1 MTVATPPGHPTMTAR
16 TAISAA
22 AGVAATLL
30 TVLVGNWRYA
40 PSAGWDAAAVVFCGW
55 VWREIWPLP
64 PQRTAARATAED
76 PNRAVRE
83 LVVLGASVA
92 SLGALGLLL
101 VYAHQAA
108 GLTRGML
115 ALLALVSVGLSWF
128 SVHTIFTLRYA
139 RLYYAEPAGGIDFN
153 QDEPPGYRDFAYL
166 ALTIGMT
173 FQVSDTNLRNSTV
186 RSTALQHA
194 LLSYLF
200 GSIIL
205 ATAINLIVSL
215 GPAVG

>member
-1 MTVATPPGHPTMTAR
+1 MTAR
-16 TAISAA
+16 MAVTVG
-22 AGVAATLL
+22 AGVIATLV
-30 TVLVGNWRYA
+30 TVFVGNWRYA
-40 PSAGWDAAAVVFCGW
+40 PSLGWVAGAAVFCAW
-55 VWREIWPLP
+55 VWAQIWPLP
-64 PQRTAARATAED
+64 PGQTAAHATGED
-76 PNRAVRE
+76 PNRALRE
-83 LVVLGASVA
+83 LIVLGASVA

-101 VYAHQAA
+101 VYAHQVG
-108 GLTRGML
+108 GLTRVML
-115 ALLALVSVGLSWF
+115 GLLALVSVAVSWF
-128 SVHTIFTLRYA
+128 SVHTIFMLRYA

-173 FQVSDTNLRNSTV
+173 FQVSDTNLRNSAV

-215 GPAVG
+215 GTAGV

>member
-1 MTVATPPGHPTMTAR
+1 MNTTRSGHPTMTAR
-16 TAISAA
+16 MAVTVG
-22 AGVAATLL
+22 AGVIATLV
-30 TVLVGNWRYA
+30 TVFVGNWRYA
-40 PSAGWDAAAVVFCGW
+40 PSLGWVAGAAVFCAW
-55 VWREIWPLP
+55 VWAQIWPLP
-64 PQRTAARATAED
+64 PGQTAAHATGED
-76 PNRAVRE
+76 PNRALRE
-83 LVVLGASVA
+83 LIVLGASVA

-101 VYAHQAA
+101 VYAHQVG
-108 GLTRGML
+108 GLTRVML
-115 ALLALVSVGLSWF
+115 GLLALVSVAVSWF
-128 SVHTIFTLRYA
+128 SVHTIFMLRYA

-173 FQVSDTNLRNSTV
+173 FQVSDTNLRNSAV

-215 GPAVG
+215 GTAGV